1 MQITNLEELLQALGA
16 KKIFKADGTL
26 TKQADK
32 AYDKLV
38 NILAFGTTQGFVENT
53 SGHSRAQRAEKEF
66 IMDKELQ
73 QAINDAIE
81 VAKTGTTEEKQDFV
95 SWACT
100 AINYYSSQFDEESKQ
115 ALQNVMAQY
124 KAYLEAL
131 NN

>member
-1 MQITNLEELLQALGA
+1 
-16 KKIFKADGTL
+16 
-26 TKQADK
+26 
-32 AYDKLV
+32 
-38 NILAFGTTQGFVENT
+38 
-53 SGHSRAQRAEKEF
+53 
-66 IMDKELQ
+66 MDKELQ

-81 VAKTGTTEEKQDFV
+81 VVKTGTTEEKENFV

>member
-1 MQITNLEELLQALGA
+1 MN
-16 KKIFKADGTL
+16 
-26 TKQADK
+26 
-32 AYDKLV
+32 
-38 NILAFGTTQGFVENT
+38 
-53 SGHSRAQRAEKEF
+53 
-66 IMDKELQ
+66 KELQ

-81 VAKTGTTEEKQDFV
+81 VARTGTTEEKQDFV

-100 AINYYSSQFDEESKQ
+100 AINYYSSQFNQESKQ

>member
-1 MQITNLEELLQALGA
+1 
-16 KKIFKADGTL
+16 
-26 TKQADK
+26 
-32 AYDKLV
+32 
-38 NILAFGTTQGFVENT
+38 
-53 SGHSRAQRAEKEF
+53 
-66 IMDKELQ
+66 MDKELQ

-115 ALQNVMAQY
+115 ALQNVMSQY

>member
-1 MQITNLEELLQALGA
+1 
-16 KKIFKADGTL
+16 
-26 TKQADK
+26 
-32 AYDKLV
+32 
-38 NILAFGTTQGFVENT
+38 
-53 SGHSRAQRAEKEF
+53 
-66 IMDKELQ
+66 MDKELQ

-81 VAKTGTTEEKQDFV
+81 VVKTGTTEEKENFV

-124 KAYLEAL
+124 KAYLEAS

>member
-1 MQITNLEELLQALGA
+1 MEE
-16 KKIFKADGTL
+16 
-26 TKQADK
+26 
-32 AYDKLV
+32 
-38 NILAFGTTQGFVENT
+38 N
-53 SGHSRAQRAEKEF
+53 
-66 IMDKELQ
+66 LQ

-81 VAKTGTTEEKQDFV
+81 VAKTGTTEEKRNFV

>member
-1 MQITNLEELLQALGA
+1 MEE
-16 KKIFKADGTL
+16 
-26 TKQADK
+26 
-32 AYDKLV
+32 
-38 NILAFGTTQGFVENT
+38 N
-53 SGHSRAQRAEKEF
+53 
-66 IMDKELQ
+66 LQ
-73 QAINDAIE
+73 QAINDAIQ
-81 VAKTGTTEEKQDFV
+81 VAKTGTTEEKENFV

>member
-1 MQITNLEELLQALGA
+1 M
-16 KKIFKADGTL
+16 
-26 TKQADK
+26 
-32 AYDKLV
+32 
-38 NILAFGTTQGFVENT
+38 
-53 SGHSRAQRAEKEF
+53 EKN
-66 IMDKELQ
+66 LQ

-81 VAKTGTTEEKQDFV
+81 VARTGTTEEKQDFV

-100 AINYYSSQFDEESKQ
+100 AINYYSSQFNEESKK

>member
-1 MQITNLEELLQALGA
+1 
-16 KKIFKADGTL
+16 
-26 TKQADK
+26 
-32 AYDKLV
+32 
-38 NILAFGTTQGFVENT
+38 
-53 SGHSRAQRAEKEF
+53 
-66 IMDKELQ
+66 MDKELQ

-81 VAKTGTTEEKQDFV
+81 VAKTGTTEEKQGFV

-100 AINYYSSQFDEESKQ
+100 AINYYSSQFDEEHKQ

>member
-1 MQITNLEELLQALGA
+1 
-16 KKIFKADGTL
+16 
-26 TKQADK
+26 
-32 AYDKLV
+32 
-38 NILAFGTTQGFVENT
+38 
-53 SGHSRAQRAEKEF
+53 
-66 IMDKELQ
+66 MDKELQ

-100 AINYYSSQFDEESKQ
+100 ASKYYSSQFNEESKQ
-115 ALQNVMAQY
+115 ALQNVMTQY

>member
-1 MQITNLEELLQALGA
+1 MEE
-16 KKIFKADGTL
+16 
-26 TKQADK
+26 
-32 AYDKLV
+32 
-38 NILAFGTTQGFVENT
+38 N
-53 SGHSRAQRAEKEF
+53 
-66 IMDKELQ
+66 LQ

-81 VAKTGTTEEKQDFV
+81 VAKTGTTVEKENFV
-95 SWACT
+95 SWVCT